1 MYKHKTKA
9 FTLVELIVVIT
20 ILAIL
25 WTIAFISLQW
35 YSRDARDSTRISDL
49 SSMKTSLELFQLDAG
64 KYPQPSE
71 YVSITYSWWTIWNQ
85 GLFWETVKANISKLD
100 KIPTDPLTDKKYTYS
115 VLALWNQYEL
125 WWIVEDTN
133 SLAWSFWIA
142 YAWNLDATAY
152 ITGNYNEQLAKVL
165 SGTICNILALP
176 SIITNDINT
185 TDIQQILNN
194 KNLVFRGYKNLPWSF
209 KGSKFKIDGGFDFT
223 PNNLLAYN
231 DNQSCSPI
239 TDKTNYSA
247 RITLLQGLQDAY
259 SGTILKNVWEI
270 KNITSL
276 NIDLNNIDNS
286 LVTFADNLVNST
298 LSSKIIPWDLKV
310 TNTVCSTNFTWSWTW
325 CVDLDSPTWW
335 SFTINWWATA
345 TTSTSVTLN
354 VTCPSDAAWSNPIQV
369 AFWNITWP
377 SNWTTCTNSI
387 SHTLTSW
394 YATKTVYLKFRDSAG
409 NETSELT
416 NNINL
421 TSVITCTA
429 WNIYNWTTCIPYT
442 CNNWAIVKAYWKIW
456 TTEYFVCY
464 WQRTANLVQSNI
476 ITSCLSE
483 NWWNNDKFYWVSS
496 STNYW
501 AIRYEINN
509 VTTQC
514 TNCSWAVPSYTRYYC
529 SNWLCSTTSTWTTT
543 TESMSSWANWVTFC
557 SLSIDSYVPT
567 SYTWIIWKDL
577 YVLNWSRWRL
587 RMENL
592 FWLTSTQTTIDQY
605 QTVWA
610 RSYNSS
616 TESFPSWNN
625 KIWIEYR

>member
-25 WTIAFISLQW
+25 GTIAFISLQG

-71 YVSITYSWWTIWNQ
+71 YVSITYSGGTIWNQ
-85 GLFWETVKANISKLD
+85 GLFGETVKANISKLD

-115 VLALWNQYEL
+115 VLALGNQYEL
-125 WWIVEDTN
+125 GGIVEDTN
-133 SLAWSFWIA
+133 SLAGSFGIA
-142 YAWNLDATAY
+142 YAGNLDATAY

-194 KNLVFRGYKNLPWSF
+194 KNLVFRGYKNLPGSF

-259 SGTILKNVWEI
+259 SGTILKNVGEI

-298 LSSKIIPWDLKV
+298 LSSKIIPGDLKV
-310 TNTVCSTNFTWSWTW
+310 TNTVCSTNFTWSGTG
-325 CVDLDSPTWW
+325 CVDLDSPTGG
-335 SFTINWWATA
+335 SFTINGGATA

-354 VTCPSDAAWSNPIQV
+354 VTCPSDAAGSNPIQV
-369 AFWNITWP
+369 AFGNITGP

-387 SHTLTSW
+387 SHTLTSG

-429 WNIYNWTTCIPYT
+429 GNIYNGTTCIPYT
-442 CNNWAIVKAYWKIW
+442 CNNGAIVKAYGKIG

-464 WQRTANLVQSNI
+464 GQRTANLVQSNI

-483 NWWNNDKFYWVSS
+483 NGWNNDKFYGVSS
-496 STNYW
+496 STNYG

-514 TNCSWAVPSYTRYYC
+514 TNCSGAVPSYTRYYC
-529 SNWLCSTTSTWTTT
+529 SNGLCSTTSTGTTT
-543 TESMSSWANWVTFC
+543 TESMSSGANGVTFC

-567 SYTWIIWKDL
+567 SYTGIIGKDL
-577 YVLNWSRWRL
+577 YVLNGSRWRL

-592 FWLTSTQTTIDQY
+592 FGLTSTQTTIDQY